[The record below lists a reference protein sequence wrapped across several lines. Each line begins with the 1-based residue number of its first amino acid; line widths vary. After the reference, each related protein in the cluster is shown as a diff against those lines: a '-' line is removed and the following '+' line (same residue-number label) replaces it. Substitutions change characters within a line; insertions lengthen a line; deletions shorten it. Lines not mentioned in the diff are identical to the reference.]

1 MLTGDRGESNL
12 EDEDVISPRRNVY
25 IFDPLGE
32 TFFFFKF
39 SSYLRG
45 MLGDYV
51 LSRSGYY
58 CMRGFRIRL

>member
-1 MLTGDRGESNL
+1 MMLTRDRGESNL
-12 EDEDVISPRRNVY
+12 EDEDVISPRRNIY

-32 TFFFFKF
+32 TFFKF

-45 MLGDYV
+45 MPGNYV

-58 CMRGFRIRL
+58 CIREFRIRR

>member
-1 MLTGDRGESNL
+1 MMLTGDRGESNL

-32 TFFFFKF
+32 TFFKF
-39 SSYLRG
+39 SSYLRE
-45 MLGDYV
+45 MPGDYV